1 MSPEII
7 GTIGLLFLFILLFAG
22 MPIGLGMAFIGFVG
36 IAYLLNIN
44 AAVHQL
50 ALVPFSRA
58 ASYSLSVVPLFILM
72 GHFAFI
78 SGITESFYDTAHALL
93 ARLRGG
99 LAMSTIAACAGFAA
113 CTGSSFAGAATMTK
127 IALPEMKRYKYDMAL
142 ATGTIAAGGTLG
154 ILIPPSNAMIFYS
167 LITEASIG
175 KLFIAGIIPGVIL
188 AGMFILIIYFMVK
201 IRPHMAPT
209 QEHVKWS
216 AVRSSL
222 KRVWP
227 GLILIAVVLG
237 GLWGGVFSPTEAGG
251 MGAFAAF
258 IITLV
263 KRGFSP
269 KHFIEGLKETT
280 KTTAMIFTILIGATI
295 FGYFM
300 TASGLPVLLV
310 EFIQEL
316 SIPPVAVLVV
326 ILLVFIFLGCI
337 MDAAAL
343 TFVVLPVV
351 FPVAQALNF
360 DPIWFGILYVINSE
374 MALITPPIGMNV
386 FVVGGMAKD
395 VPMYTIFKGVLPFV
409 LVMAACTALLIAFPD
424 IVLFLP
430 STMIK

>member
-1 MSPEII
+1 MSPEVIGII
-7 GTIGLLFLFILLFAG
+7 GLVFMFILLFAG
-22 MPIGLGMAFIGFVG
+22 MPIGLGLAFTGFIGIVFLFDIDG
-36 IAYLLNIN
+36 AL
-44 AAVHQL
+44 HQL
-50 ALVPFSRA
+50 GLVPFRSA
-58 ASYSLSVVPLFILM
+58 AHYSLSVLPLFILM

-78 SGITESFYDTAHALL
+78 SGITESFYDTAQALL

-99 LAMSTIAACAGFAA
+99 LAMSTVAACAGFAA

-167 LITEASIG
+167 LITNASIG
-175 KLFIAGIIPGVIL
+175 QLFIAGIIPGIIL
-188 AGMFILIIYFMVK
+188 TSLFILIIFLMVK
-201 IRPHMAPT
+201 IKPQMAPA
-209 QEHVKWS
+209 QAHVSWS

-227 GLILIAVVLG
+227 GLILIGIVLG
-237 GLWGGVFSPTEAGG
+237 GLWGGVFSPSEAGG

-269 KHFIEGLKETT
+269 KLFIEGLKETT

-300 TASGLPVLLV
+300 TASGLPILLV
-310 EFIQEL
+310 EFIEGL
-316 SIPPVAVLVV
+316 AMPPVAVLVV
-326 ILLVFIFLGCI
+326 ILLVFVFLGCI
-337 MDAAAL
+337 MDLAAM
-343 TFVVLPVV
+343 TFVVLPII
-351 FPVAQALNF
+351 FPVVKALGF
-360 DPIWFGILYVINSE
+360 DPVWFGILYVINSE

-386 FVVGGMAKD
+386 FVVGGMARD

-409 LVMAACTALLIAFPD
+409 LVMAVCTALLIAFPD

-430 STMIK
+430 STMIQ

>member
-1 MSPEII
+1 MSPETI
-7 GTIGLLFLFILLFAG
+7 GIIGLLCLFLLLFAG

-36 IAYLLNIN
+36 IAYLFSIN

-50 ALVPFSRA
+50 ALVPFSTA
-58 ASYSLSVVPLFILM
+58 AHYSLSVVPLFILM
-72 GHFAFI
+72 GQFAFS

-99 LAMSTIAACAGFAA
+99 LAISTIAACAGFAA

-167 LITEASIG
+167 LITNASIG
-175 KLFIAGIIPGVIL
+175 KLFIAGIIPGIIL
-188 AGMFILIIYFMVK
+188 TIMFILIIYFMVK
-201 IRPHMAPT
+201 IKPQIAPT
-209 QEHVKWS
+209 KEHVEWN
-216 AVRSSL
+216 AVLRSL

-227 GLILIAVVLG
+227 GLILILVVLG

-258 IITLV
+258 IIMLV

-269 KHFIEGLKETT
+269 KYFIEGLKETT

-326 ILLVFIFLGCI
+326 ILLVFVFLGCI

-351 FPVAQALNF
+351 FPIAQTLNF

-386 FVVGGMAKD
+386 FVVGGMARD